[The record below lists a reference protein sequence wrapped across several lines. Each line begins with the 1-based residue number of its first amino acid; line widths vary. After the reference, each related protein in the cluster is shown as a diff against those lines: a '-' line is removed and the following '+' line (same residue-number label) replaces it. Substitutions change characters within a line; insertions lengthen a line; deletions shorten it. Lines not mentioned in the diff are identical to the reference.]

1 VFLHLPFLLSGT
13 LDFASSCVDT
23 TFQPSHCHFTLV
35 TFPILALGSHDLG
48 LLRTHSTQYLILYAL
63 PLRHELQTLW
73 RQIFCV
79 THSYISTG
87 YTGSRL
93 HLLAHFHFHIM
104 LNMQIC
110 LLIFYVSNDMHIILS
125 RNKIFNHY
133 IIFHQEKIL

>member
-93 HLLAHFHFHIM
+93 HLLATEYF
-104 LNMQIC
+104 
-110 LLIFYVSNDMHIILS
+110 IFI
-125 RNKIFNHY
+125 
-133 IIFHQEKIL
+133 